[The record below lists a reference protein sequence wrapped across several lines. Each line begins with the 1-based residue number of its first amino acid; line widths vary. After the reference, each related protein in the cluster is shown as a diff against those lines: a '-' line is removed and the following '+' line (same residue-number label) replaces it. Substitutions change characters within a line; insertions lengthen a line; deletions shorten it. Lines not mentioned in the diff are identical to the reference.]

1 MKKFFRQ
8 FPLYQLVTILA
19 GLPILI
25 SIALSVSEIRQ
36 FDRTAE
42 HTKYDNE
49 AVNLMIV
56 YDNLAHNLAVERGL
70 TAGML
75 GSKGKQEQVDALA
88 AQRKKV
94 DQAIQA
100 LNQFNVAF
108 ISPKFAH
115 DLQQDVSAE
124 LGKLVEVR
132 NQVNSL
138 SPTISPFAYY
148 SNLNRLAIN
157 NASILLSKIESVDV
171 ATLGKSLLS
180 IMEIKERAGQVRGA
194 LNGAFARK
202 SSNTEQYVA
211 VNEYIKSGDYATRQ
225 AMLTM
230 PPSVLAQFDQVTQ
243 SDIWKQVT
251 NIQNQYLT
259 QKNTLDALQ
268 GPAATDWFALA
279 TERIKQINQVRNTLQ
294 KDMQSLTQ
302 DKINTAKRYEMLLI
316 VSCILGGLVLIIV
329 LFIVINDLKQR
340 IGSLN
345 SELANMAQHR
355 NLTHSFQSDGKDE
368 TAQVSNSINSL
379 ILSVRDLL
387 KNVISTNNHSSDRLK
402 QIVQSAKDLGNSSI
416 NTTAKCTNIAAAMT
430 ELSQSSTEIAHSSER
445 ALEETQEM
453 NDKISA
459 CQSQSVSSFKA
470 VEALVEQIEQT
481 QACMQE
487 LEKDADSVGKIV
499 ETINGISEQTNL
511 LALNAAIEAA
521 RAGEHGRG
529 FAVVSTE
536 VRDLAQRSK
545 EATEHISEL
554 LGNMTNNTEMA
565 VENMAKSRAAT
576 DDTFNSV
583 NTVKGSIDELESVID
598 SVNSHINSIANATIE
613 QSKASEEV
621 NRDID
626 TLSGIAEHTGNLAQD
641 MNNIVTNYSSEV
653 KQVKEQLNQ
662 FDV

>member
-88 AQRKKV
+88 DQRKKV
-94 DQAIQA
+94 DQAVQT

-115 DLQQDVSAE
+115 NLQQDVSAE

-202 SSNTEQYVA
+202 SSNIEQYVA
-211 VNEYIKSGDYATRQ
+211 VMDYIKSADYATRQ

-230 PPSVLAQFDQVTQ
+230 PPSALAQFEQVIQ
-243 SDIWKQVT
+243 SNTWKQVSD
-251 NIQNQYLT
+251 IQNQYLT

-268 GPAATDWFALA
+268 GPAATEWFALA

-302 DKINTAKRYEMLLI
+302 DKINTATHYEMLLI
-316 VSCILGGLVLIIV
+316 VASILGGLVLIIV
-329 LFIVINDLKQR
+329 LFIVISDLKQR
-340 IGSLN
+340 IGLLN

-368 TAQVSNSINSL
+368 TAQVSNSINTL

-402 QIVQSAKDLGNSSI
+402 QIVQSAKDLGNSSV

-459 CQSQSVSSFKA
+459 CQTQSVSSFKA